1 MSTDAPRERLIALIE
16 NYGPDVLDMSETV
29 ASELHLHCTDHRAE
43 VDGLIAAL
51 RHGVVHYLLVLAKSK
66 KLESANLPGQVSRL
80 CYEAGMD
87 EGSAQRAVN
96 TWAELI
102 GAMRI
107 SPDDKSPWRREP
119 RELHRRRFAGLNDVL
134 LVGIV
139 AMVASMLP
147 WLAVVEEKRGH
158 NYLIPD
164 RLEPLGVHAMLN
176 LLGAVGGFAG
186 GAVGWVLGSLRSL
199 EFQVRGG
206 SPSRQR
212 LFAGCLAAGLGSFF
226 GLWLAYH
233 HIRDIGAFAGP
244 FMGAG
249 VGRFRKHVNVPV
261 RTDRGLMNCDVRFGQ
276 PAPGTRRS
284 LTRRS
289 PSW

>member
-1 MSTDAPRERLIALIE
+1 MSSASPREVLIRLIDK
-16 NYGPDVLDMSETV
+16 YGPDVLDMSETV
-29 ASELHLHCTDHRAE
+29 ASELHLHCTDRRAE
-43 VDGLIAAL
+43 ADSLITAL

-66 KLESANLPGQVSRL
+66 KLETANLSDQVSRL

-87 EGSAQRAVN
+87 EGSAQQAVN
-96 TWAELI
+96 VWAELI
-102 GAMRI
+102 GAMPI
-107 SPDDKSPWRREP
+107 SSDDKSPWRREP
-119 RELHRRRFAGLNDVL
+119 RALHTRRFAGLNDVL

-139 AMVASMLP
+139 GMVASMLP

-176 LLGAVGGFAG
+176 LLGAAGGFAG

-206 SPSRQR
+206 SPSPQR
-212 LFAGCLAAGLGSFF
+212 LIAGCLTAGLGSFF

-244 FMGAG
+244 FLGAG
-249 VGRFRKHVNVPV
+249 VGAFLGSMSTFRSG
-261 RTDRGLMNCDVRFGQ
+261 RTG
-276 PAPGTRRS
+276 A
-284 LTRRS
+284 
-289 PSW
+289 